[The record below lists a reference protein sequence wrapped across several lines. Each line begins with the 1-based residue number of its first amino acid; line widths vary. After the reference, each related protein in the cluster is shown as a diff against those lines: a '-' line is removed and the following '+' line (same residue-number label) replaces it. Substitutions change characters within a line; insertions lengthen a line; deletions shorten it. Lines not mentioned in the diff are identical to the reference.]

1 MGKYSY
7 NMIRTI
13 IIVIVCICCALTYTS
28 SAVAGQ
34 YLKINKIDAS
44 SEFPKVIISVTIN
57 GIDSSSGALSDND
70 LIIDEDG
77 SRIEEPLTVINDA
90 DSENHLYLVF
100 SIDSSKSISKN
111 FLKKIKMSARDIAGS
126 IGEKDKIAVYRFNDN
141 VELLNSFSH
150 NTDEILKNIDG
161 IKRHGRKT
169 LLYTSIY
176 DSIEL
181 LDKVRLNNKKVIVF
195 TDGKDEG
202 SSVDEED
209 VIQFAANAMIPIYFI
224 CCKDSKNIRSMARI
238 SKRTGGALL
247 YSTGN
252 DIAGMYR
259 TVISVMKNRYTVS
272 YPTKLNLDGMNHRIE
287 VRLKHKNMRD
297 RDSEVF
303 FLEKKQSGGPIIPNS
318 AIIVLNIVLLVIL
331 VAVICF
337 FIYREKELLKKMAE
351 DSQRPVPG
359 HDEPAS
365 FVPVEEAGIAFNKS
379 GSGAWLLQK
388 NGSAIGK
395 KYPIQ
400 YPDIIIGSGKE
411 STIIINDTS
420 VSERHSR
427 IKNIQGAYTLFDLIS
442 DRGTYLNDKKLLRP
456 KVLHDWDE
464 ITIGSTKLIFR
475 ASPLRS
481 E

>member
-1 MGKYSY
+1 MGNYS
-7 NMIRTI
+7 NSMIR
-13 IIVIVCICCALTYTS
+13 IIVGAIVFVCLAPSFS
-28 SAVAGQ
+28 STAMAGQ
-34 YLKINKIDAS
+34 YLKIDKIDAT
-44 SEFPKVIISVTIN
+44 SEFPKVKVSVTIG
-57 GIDSSSGALSDND
+57 GIDCSSGALSDND

-77 SRIEEPLTVINDA
+77 LRIEEPLTIMRA
-90 DSENHLYLVF
+90 PEPENYLYLVF
-100 SIDSSKSISKN
+100 SIDSSKSISKK

-126 IGEKDKIAVYRFNDN
+126 IGANDKIAVYRFNDN

-150 NTDEILKNIDG
+150 DTDEIMKNIGG
-161 IKRHGRKT
+161 IERHGSKT

-181 LDKVRLNNKKVIVF
+181 LDKAKLINKKVIVF

-209 VIQFAANAMIPIYFI
+209 VIQFAGNAMVPIYFI

-238 SKRTGGALL
+238 SQRTGGKLI
-247 YSTGN
+247 YSNSN
-252 DIAGMYR
+252 DVSGMYR
-259 TVISVMKNRYTVS
+259 TIISIMKNRYTVS

-287 VRLKHKNMRD
+287 LRLKHKEIRD

-303 FLEKKQSGGPIIPNS
+303 FLDKKGSGSPIISNN
-318 AIIVLNIVLLVIL
+318 AIIVLNIILLIIML
-331 VAVICF
+331 SVICF
-337 FIYREKELLKKMAE
+337 FLYREKELLKRRTE
-351 DSQRPVPG
+351 DTQR
-359 HDEPAS
+359 S
-365 FVPVEEAGIAFNKS
+365 VPVHDDLASMTPLEDASAAFERS
-379 GSGAWLLQK
+379 IGGAWLLQK

-400 YPDIIIGSGKE
+400 YQDIIIGSGKD
-411 STIIINDTS
+411 STIFINDSS
-420 VSERHSR
+420 VSEKHSK
-427 IKNIQGAYTLFDLIS
+427 IKNIQGMYTLFDLIS

-475 ASPLRS
+475 ASPLRG

>member
-1 MGKYSY
+1 
-7 NMIRTI
+7 MIRTI
-13 IIVIVCICCALTYTS
+13 IRVIIYICCALTCSS
-28 SAVAGQ
+28 SAIAGQ

-44 SEFPKVIISVTIN
+44 SEFPKIKISVTIN
-57 GIDSSSGALSDND
+57 GIDSSPDVLND
-70 LIIDEDG
+70 LVIEEDG
-77 SRIEEPLTVINDA
+77 SRIEESLSVKKDA

-100 SIDSSKSISKN
+100 SIDSSRSISKK
-111 FLKKIKMSARDIAGS
+111 FLKKIKKSARDIAGG

-141 VELLNSFSH
+141 VELLNSFSR
-150 NTDEILKNIDG
+150 NTDEILDSIDG
-161 IKRHGRKT
+161 IKRHGNRT

-181 LDKVRLNNKKVIVF
+181 LDKVRLINKKVIVF

-209 VIQFAANAMIPIYFI
+209 VIQFANNAMIPIYFI
-224 CCKDSKNIRSMARI
+224 CCKDSKNIGSMVRI
-238 SKRTGGALL
+238 SKRTGGRLIC
-247 YSTGN
+247 SNSN
-252 DIAGMYR
+252 DVSGMYR
-259 TVISVMKNRYTVS
+259 AVLSVMKDRYTAS
-272 YPTKLNLDGMNHRIE
+272 YTTKLNLDGMNHRIE

-303 FLEKKQSGGPIIPNS
+303 FLEKKQYGGPIISNI
-318 AIIVLNIVLLVIL
+318 AIIILNIILLVIL

-337 FIYREKELLKKMAE
+337 FLYREKVLLKKKAQ
-351 DSQRPVPG
+351 DLQRPVPV
-359 HDEPAS
+359 HDELAS
-365 FVPVEEAGIAFNKS
+365 FTPVEEGGVPIDKS

-395 KYPIQ
+395 KYPIH
-400 YPDIIIGSGKE
+400 YPNIIIGSGKE
-411 STIIINDTS
+411 STIIINDKS
-420 VSERHSR
+420 VSDKHSK
-427 IKNIQGAYTLFDLIS
+427 INNIQGTYTLYDLIS
-442 DRGTYLNDKKLLRP
+442 DQGTYLNDKKLLRP

-475 ASPLRS
+475 ASPLRVN